1 MEIPDQQPAVAVA
14 EMEAPDQE
22 NPCAICL
29 GGMAAGG
36 GQATFT
42 AECSHTFHF
51 NCISASVAHGHLVCP
66 LCNARWRELPFLR
79 PTAPVP
85 QPPTLPRLGR
95 PVPMHGVQPPSEPT
109 ASPPLMH
116 GGMPP
121 FPAQAPPPP
130 RGHIMQHHQ
139 PPPPNVHVVQHH
151 QPPPPVHTVQHHQP
165 PPPEPTVVF
174 DDDEQ
179 VEPASRPPA
188 DSTPAAASNGAV
200 VVNTHAEY
208 SAVARDSSSDNFAVL
223 VHVKAPAMA
232 DTVAAGSDKPP
243 PRAPLDLVTVLDV
256 SGSMS
261 GHKLALLKQAM
272 RFVIDNLGP
281 NDRLSVVSFSSEARR
296 LTRLTRMSDAG
307 KALAVS
313 AVESLAAR
321 GGTNIAEGLRTA
333 AKVLDERRHRNAVSS
348 VVLLSDGQDTYTMMR
363 RRGPSGVQANNYEEL
378 VPPSFARTGAD
389 GEWSAPIHT
398 FGFGNDHDAAAMH
411 VIAEATG
418 GTFSFI
424 ENEAVIQDAFAQCI
438 GGLLSVVVQEAR
450 IAVACVHPGVR
461 VVSVKSG
468 RYESRVDEDGC
479 AASVRVGEL
488 YADEERRFLLFLTV
502 PRVEATDGDTTA
514 LARVVFSYRN
524 AASGAEV
531 SVTAEDTVV
540 ARPEH
545 APSASERSV
554 EVERERVRVEAAED
568 IAAARAAAER
578 GEHQEAVEILD
589 NRQRALEQSEAAGDG
604 DPMIVALGAE
614 LQEMRGR
621 VSNRQSYMRSGRAY
635 MLAGMSAHQQQR
647 ATSRQMLEPEEQQTS
662 MMARNSGVRRMIRR
676 GVGSSG
682 GGYMAAAAPVA
693 EASNEAT
700 MSYATPAM
708 RAMLLRSREAR
719 GASAEQGQQEEQQPM
734 AGKDD
739 AGSSG
744 PKDVNQ

>member
-1 MEIPDQQPAVAVA
+1 
-14 EMEAPDQE
+14 
-22 NPCAICL
+22 
-29 GGMAAGG
+29 MAAGG

-85 QPPTLPRLGR
+85 RPPALPRLGR
-95 PVPMHGVQPPSEPT
+95 PVPLHAVQPPNEPIS
-109 ASPPLMH
+109 SPPLMH
-116 GGMPP
+116 GDGGMPP

-130 RGHIMQHHQ
+130 REHIMQHHQ
-139 PPPPNVHVVQHH
+139 PPPPHVHVVQQH
-151 QPPPPVHTVQHHQP
+151 QPPPP

-179 VEPASRPPA
+179 VEPASGPPA
-188 DSTPAAASNGAV
+188 DGTPAAASNGAV
-200 VVNTHAEY
+200 VVKTHAEY

-223 VHVKAPAMA
+223 VHVKAPGMA
-232 DTVAAGSDKPP
+232 DAVAAGSDKPP
-243 PRAPLDLVTVLDV
+243 PRAPLDLVTVLDI

-281 NDRLSVVSFSSEARR
+281 DDRLSVVSFSSEARR

-378 VPPSFARTGAD
+378 IPPSFARTDAD

-450 IAVACVHPGVR
+450 LAVSCVHPGVR

-468 RYESRVDEDGC
+468 RYESRVDEDGR

-488 YADEERRFLLFLTV
+488 YADEERRFLLFLAV
-502 PRVEATDGDTTA
+502 PRAEATDGDNTA
-514 LARVVFSYRN
+514 LVKVVFSYRN
-524 AASGAEV
+524 AATGAEV
-531 SVTAEDTVV
+531 NVTAEDTVV

-578 GEHQEAVEILD
+578 GEHQEAVEILE

-604 DPMIVALGAE
+604 DPVIIALGAE

-647 ATSRQMLEPEEQQTS
+647 ATSRQMLEPEEQQTLR
-662 MMARNSGVRRMIRR
+662 MARNSGPRRMIKR
-676 GVGSSG
+676 GAGSSG

-700 MSYATPAM
+700 MPYATPAM
-708 RAMLLRSREAR
+708 RAMLLRSRVAR
-719 GASAEQGQQEEQQPM
+719 GASAEQGQQEEQAPM
-734 AGKDD
+734 AGEDD
-739 AGSSG
+739 AGSSEPKIQA
-744 PKDVNQ
+744 PKDT

>member
-1 MEIPDQQPAVAVA
+1 
-14 EMEAPDQE
+14 
-22 NPCAICL
+22 
-29 GGMAAGG
+29 MAAGG

-85 QPPTLPRLGR
+85 PTLP
-95 PVPMHGVQPPSEPT
+95 MHAVQPPNEPI
-109 ASPPLMH
+109 ASPPMH
-116 GGMPP
+116 SGMPP
-121 FPAQAPPPP
+121 FPAQVPPPT
-130 RGHIMQHHQ
+130 
-139 PPPPNVHVVQHH
+139 NVHILQHH

-165 PPPEPTVVF
+165 PLHVPTVVF

-179 VEPASRPPA
+179 VEPASGERA
-188 DSTPAAASNGAV
+188 DSTPAAASTGAV

-208 SAVARDSSSDNFAVL
+208 PAVARASSTDSFAVL
-223 VHVKAPAMA
+223 VHVKAPGMA
-232 DTVAAGSDKPP
+232 DTVAAGSDKPQ

-281 NDRLSVVSFSSEARR
+281 DDRLSVVSFSSEARR
-296 LTRLTRMSDAG
+296 LTRLARMSDAG
-307 KALAVS
+307 KALSVN
-313 AVESLAAR
+313 AVESLVAR

-333 AKVLDERRHRNAVSS
+333 AKVLDERQHRNAVSS

-363 RRGPSGVQANNYEEL
+363 RRGPSGVHAGNYEEL

-389 GEWSAPIHT
+389 GDWSAPIHT

-450 IAVACVHPGVR
+450 IAVSCVHPGVR

-468 RYESRVDEDGC
+468 RYESHVDEDGR

-502 PRVEATDGDTTA
+502 PTAEATDGATTA
-514 LARVVFSYRN
+514 LVRVIFSYRN
-524 AASGAEV
+524 AATGADV

-545 APSASERSV
+545 APNASERSV

-578 GEHQEAVEILD
+578 GEHQEAVEILE
-589 NRQRALEQSEAAGDG
+589 NRQRALEQSEAGGDG
-604 DPMIVALGAE
+604 DPMIMALGAE

-621 VSNRQSYMRSGRAY
+621 VSNRQSYLRSGRAY
-635 MLAGMSAHQQQR
+635 MLAGISAHQQQR
-647 ATSRQMLEPEEQQTS
+647 ATSRQMMPEEEQTAVA
-662 MMARNSGVRRMIRR
+662 ARSGVRRMIGRVR
-676 GVGSSG
+676 SG
-682 GGYMAAAAPVA
+682 TAGYMAAAPVA
-693 EASNEAT
+693 EAATEAT

-708 RAMLLRSREAR
+708 RAMLLRSRVAR
-719 GASAEQGQQEEQQPM
+719 GATSAEQGQQQQPM
-734 AGKDD
+734 AAEED
-739 AGSSG
+739 AGSSE
-744 PKDVNQ
+744 PKIRST